1 MSLWELWFV
10 GKTFVTVLLVVFLL
24 EWLYLLRKRSRKS
37 QQLIYLLLILVEW
50 LSNGWIGLLTSLVC
64 GTYFFGHWKEHA
76 DTTASIQSTVYGDGQ
91 EGTENLMQKY

>member
-24 EWLYLLRKRSRKS
+24 EWLYLLRKLSRKS

-50 LSNGWIGLLTSLVC
+50 HSNGWIG
-64 GTYFFGHWKEHA
+64 
-76 DTTASIQSTVYGDGQ
+76 
-91 EGTENLMQKY
+91 